1 MACLFIGGQTCTDE
15 QMQHDLKSPDMSGVN
30 LPGMTTTWCTAPFS
44 LQASLTF

>member
-15 QMQHDLKSPDMSGVN
+15 QMQHDLSPDTSRVN
-30 LPGMTTTWCTAPFS
+30 LPGITTTWCTAPFS